1 MRDGMKLRMTART
14 LTSLPDSGSFPGLLR
29 RYRTARRLSQLD
41 LALTCEISA
50 RHLSFLETGRASPS
64 REMVV
69 QLSEGLLLPLGARNA
84 LLQAAGF
91 ATVYPAS
98 PLASE
103 ALGPFRRILTEM
115 MERHAPYPALLCDRH
130 WNVLDASPAAK
141 ALLSALQDDPGEINL
156 IRMLTSSHAAEAS
169 IVNLAEMLAEMQG
182 RIQLEALEAADD
194 EVLTGLLSEL
204 EAATARHPLPPGHT
218 LRSPLVPLT
227 LRTAAGELSF
237 LSTIAHFG
245 TSEDV
250 TIRDLRLELLF
261 PADEATRA
269 ALRGMAG

>member
-14 LTSLPDSGSFPGLLR
+14 LTSLPDFGSFPGLLR

-50 RHLSFLETGRASPS
+50 RHLSFLETGRAAPS

-115 MERHAPYPALLCDRH
+115 MERHEDHMVFARE
-130 WNVLDASPAAK
+130 VLEAK
-141 ALLSALQDDPGEINL
+141 AK
-156 IRMLTSSHAAEAS
+156 
-169 IVNLAEMLAEMQG
+169 
-182 RIQLEALEAADD
+182 
-194 EVLTGLLSEL
+194 
-204 EAATARHPLPPGHT
+204 
-218 LRSPLVPLT
+218 
-227 LRTAAGELSF
+227 
-237 LSTIAHFG
+237 
-245 TSEDV
+245 
-250 TIRDLRLELLF
+250 
-261 PADEATRA
+261 ADERFARRFA
-269 ALRGMAG
+269 AIVEKHDKNLYGAK